1 MLTEWNSYSL
11 SYVDLGSK
19 HISNNQKTFSSS
31 TKEDSIDSFFCILW
45 RMADC
50 TSQMKMSASF
60 SFFFLL
66 SLLCCCQFS
75 VDVLNRIVY
84 LNINIL
90 KETREIERLVFLVC
104 RRSRW
109 FPICRLVVSSRAHSP
124 VAWHTWLTTDVLKG
138 RRYTIAVLQVATRGY
153 YINQDVAALRVWDA
167 LTPPLKMA
175 RFDEIDADCR
185 AQSTS
190 PLLWYNTHTH
200 TQRSNVS
207 LFSAGERS
215 TRLPCGKKEK
225 AGGKVWCGGNTSA
238 FNRVSLS
245 DTVREV
251 EMPLFKSDWL

>member
-1 MLTEWNSYSL
+1 M
-11 SYVDLGSK
+11 
-19 HISNNQKTFSSS
+19 
-31 TKEDSIDSFFCILW
+31 
-45 RMADC
+45 
-50 TSQMKMSASF
+50 
-60 SFFFLL
+60 
-66 SLLCCCQFS
+66 
-75 VDVLNRIVY
+75 LNRIVY

-207 LFSAGERS
+207 LFSAGGRS
-215 TRLPCGKKEK
+215 TRLPCGKREK
-225 AGGKVWCGGNTSA
+225 AGGQSLMWRQHVGLQSGFVIRHRPGSWNASIQIRLTLKSRLHFCL
-238 FNRVSLS
+238 FLSLS
-245 DTVREV
+245 LIDSNVLYNIFFDDDGRQETTLNGR
-251 EMPLFKSDWL
+251 